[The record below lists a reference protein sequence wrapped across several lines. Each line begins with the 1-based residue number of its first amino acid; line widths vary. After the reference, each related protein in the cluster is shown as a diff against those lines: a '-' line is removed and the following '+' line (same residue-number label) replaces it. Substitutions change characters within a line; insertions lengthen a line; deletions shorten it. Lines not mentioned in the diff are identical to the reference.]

1 MFNIILAG
9 LHRHEN
15 HVESQEIPG
24 TLQKRC
30 DRRRRKRATVLAL
43 IKRTPILGM
52 RPVQIQIKN
61 QSNCAKSHDSL
72 ILVGYDI
79 VFLT

>member
-1 MFNIILAG
+1 
-9 LHRHEN
+9 
-15 HVESQEIPG
+15 
-24 TLQKRC
+24 
-30 DRRRRKRATVLAL
+30 VLAL